1 MTRIINLFVILV
13 LAGLVSTATA
23 QVMPYQPAGDLR
35 ALHDNAPVLTNDGS
49 AVTLDPSVSERVVYL
64 LSGYEY
70 FPTADDLLAVTTTPE
85 QYLLSLAYDAESDTL
100 SIHRH
105 RAIGALT
112 YFPSEL
118 TRSHLLY
125 MLHSPATPEMTRH
138 HVINALARSFGDA
151 ALPIIEPFLSHDDLQ
166 LQLTAIAAIGSIE
179 SEAAGLVLENTLPQ
193 QSHGL
198 VRERIQEQ
206 LLKTPTTDL
215 R

>member
-1 MTRIINLFVILV
+1 MTSFKYLMVIVALV
-13 LAGLVSTATA
+13 GLIPTATA
-23 QVMPYQPAGDLR
+23 QVVPNTPAGDLQT
-35 ALHDNAPVLTNDGS
+35 LHDGAPLLSDDGDEAS
-49 AVTLDPSVSERVVYL
+49 LDPTVSERVQYL

-70 FPTADDLLAVTTTPE
+70 FPTADDLLAVTSTPDV
-85 QYLLSLAYDAESDTL
+85 YLLSLAYGTGTHTL

-105 RAIGALT
+105 RAIGALA

-118 TRSHLLY
+118 TRNHLLY

-138 HVINALARSFGDA
+138 HVINALASSFGDA
-151 ALPIIEPFLSHDDLQ
+151 ALPIIEPFLSNDDLQ
-166 LQLTAIAAIGSIE
+166 LQLTAVAAIGSIE

-193 QSHGL
+193 QTHEL

-206 LLKTPTTDL
+206 LLKTPPTDL